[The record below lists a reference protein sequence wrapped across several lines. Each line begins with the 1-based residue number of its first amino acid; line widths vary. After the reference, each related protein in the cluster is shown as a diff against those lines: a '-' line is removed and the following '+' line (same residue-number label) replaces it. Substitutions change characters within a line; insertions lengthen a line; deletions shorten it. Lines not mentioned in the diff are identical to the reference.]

1 MISHL
6 GCRVDVSLTVNIGE
20 IDPQFPETCRKYLNL
35 VPFLEFVHTGKLTV
49 ESVEIE
55 FLGYTFKLKYK
66 ICY

>member
-35 VPFLEFVHTGKLTV
+35 VTFLEFVHTGKLIMK
-49 ESVEIE
+49 SVEIK
-55 FLGYTFKLKYK
+55 FLGCTFILK
-66 ICY
+66 